1 MLSTEFCRRI
11 AWFKPDSVLEDKR
24 SGHLLFAI
32 VAPLDAYFVDVRP
45 HPPPGGVE
53 WVSQEL
59 LRIVHSNW
67 PELIEA
73 NVLHGVRGSELT
85 DGEMHE
91 LRRKNV
97 NYAMDIDGKAIAPLL
112 GGLAGDGSSVLCTFL
127 ASSLLKELR
136 YHEEALRSEEV
147 CKSRSNSGPRKRSD
161 NLIVAE

>member
-1 MLSTEFCRRI
+1 MHHFHLGSETDKDGF
-11 AWFKPDSVLEDKR
+11 VKR

-73 NVLHGVRGSELT
+73 NVLHSVCGSELT

-112 GGLAGDGSSVLCTFL
+112 GGLAGDGVERVVHVLGEF
-127 ASSLLKELR
+127 APEGAAVPR
-136 YHEEALRSEEV
+136 G
-147 CKSRSNSGPRKRSD
+147 GPPKRRGPPRGGARHAGAGVQTAAQ
-161 NLIVAE
+161 N